1 VQLVLVFATLTK
13 FTVLVD
19 VFEACSVALPV
30 PSSVIVVVAP
40 PSILYVTTAS
50 GVPVNVKSTAVSSS
64 QIVVVPLTLAVGSGF
79 TVTVALPLTVA
90 VQLVVLFATLTR
102 LTVLVDVFEACS
114 VALPVPS
121 KAIVVVAPPSML
133 YVTTAS
139 GVPVNVK
146 STAASSS
153 QIVVVPL
160 TLAVGSGFT
169 VTVALPLTVAVQ
181 FVLVFATL
189 TRFTVLVDV
198 FEACNVALPVPSN
211 VIVVVAP
218 PSMLYVTTASGVPVK
233 VKSTAASP
241 SQIVVV
247 PLTLAVGN
255 GLTVTVTAVR
265 VLLVQFDTISLASA

>member
-1 VQLVLVFATLTK
+1 
-13 FTVLVD
+13 
-19 VFEACSVALPV
+19 
-30 PSSVIVVVAP
+30 
-40 PSILYVTTAS
+40 
-50 GVPVNVKSTAVSSS
+50 
-64 QIVVVPLTLAVGSGF
+64 
-79 TVTVALPLTVA
+79 

-121 KAIVVVAPPSML
+121 K
-133 YVTTAS
+133 
-139 GVPVNVK
+139 
-146 STAASSS
+146 
-153 QIVVVPL
+153 
-160 TLAVGSGFT
+160 
-169 VTVALPLTVAVQ
+169 
-181 FVLVFATL
+181 
-189 TRFTVLVDV
+189 
-198 FEACNVALPVPSN
+198 